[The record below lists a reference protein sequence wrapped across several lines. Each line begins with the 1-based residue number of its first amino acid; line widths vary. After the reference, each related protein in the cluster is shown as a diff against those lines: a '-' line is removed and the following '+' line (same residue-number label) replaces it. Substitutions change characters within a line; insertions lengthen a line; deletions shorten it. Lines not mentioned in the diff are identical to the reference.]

1 MPTTE
6 RMDRPHV
13 VAGSLAEWFRVEGFR
28 VQGFTQNPNQVFPSQ
43 GSSARSPFNLKLG
56 MLGRQGNTRLTIS
69 PHGEQ
74 CQSARSALACVSEAP
89 FKLEQEDYIV

>member
-1 MPTTE
+1 
-6 RMDRPHV
+6 
-13 VAGSLAEWFRVEGFR
+13 
-28 VQGFTQNPNQVFPSQ
+28 
-43 GSSARSPFNLKLG
+43 

-89 FKLEQEDYIV
+89 FKLEQEDYIASFLQYKSLDCMTGINKHALTGGVNRKKSS